1 MSPIPFLNSIP
12 KMSPLTLAIFLLL
25 SIWTFIHI
33 LSRPKDHKNQPKL
46 PPGPR
51 SLPIIGSLHMLGS
64 LPHRALHSLAKK
76 YGPIMSLRLGHV
88 PTIVVS
94 SPQAAELFLK
104 THDTIF
110 ASRPK
115 LQVSEYL
122 SYGTKGMAFSEYGSY
137 WRNIRKLCTLQLLSV
152 SKIDS
157 FAPMRKEEVGSL
169 VQSLKK
175 AAAAHEVVD
184 LSGKVCELNEETTCR
199 MIFGRSSDDRFDLK
213 TLIAEVF
220 NLAGAFNLADYVPYL
235 GALDLQGLTR
245 RMKKCS
251 KALDVVLENI
261 IKEHEKI
268 PSSGQQDRE
277 TDFID
282 TLLSL
287 MNQPMNPRDEQVYII
302 DRTNIK
308 AIILD
313 MISGAYDTSVAAI
326 EWTFS
331 ELLRYP
337 RVMKHVQEELE
348 CVVGMNR
355 MVEETDLAKLPYL
368 DMVVKESLRL
378 HPVGP
383 LLVPRESMEDIEVNG
398 YYVPKKSRIII
409 NFWAIGRDPC
419 VWSDNVEEFY
429 PERFI
434 NSNIDLKGRDFQLI
448 PFGSGR
454 RGCPGMN
461 LGLTTVKYV
470 LAQLLHC
477 FHWMLPSGILPNKLD
492 MSESFGLS
500 IRRAKHLSAMPTY
513 RLQLPPG
520 PRSLPIIGNLHMLGS
535 LPHRALHSLAKK
547 YGPIMSL
554 RLGNVPTIVVSSPQ
568 AAELFLKT
576 HDTIFASRPK
586 LQVSEY
592 LSYGTKGMA
601 FSEYG
606 SYWRNIR
613 KLCTLQLLSVS
624 KIDSFAPMRKE
635 EVGSLVQSLK
645 KAAAAHEVVDVSG
658 KVCEL
663 NEETTCRMIFGRSS
677 NDRFDLKTLIE
688 EVLSLTGAFNL
699 ADYVPYLGAFDLQGL
714 TRRMKKCSKALD
726 IVLENIIK
734 EHEKIPSSGQQ
745 DLETDFIDTLLSLMN
760 QPMNPHDEQV
770 YIIDRTNIKAIILDM
785 ISGAYD
791 TSVAAIEWT
800 FSELLRYPRVMKHV
814 QEELECVVGMNR
826 MVEETDLAK
835 LPYLDTVVKESLRLH
850 PVGPLLV
857 PHESMEDIE
866 VNGYYVPKKSRIII
880 NFWAIGRD
888 PCVWSDNMEEFY
900 PERFINS
907 NIDLKGRDFQLI
919 PFGSGR
925 RGCPGMHLGLT
936 TVKYVLAQLLH
947 CFHWVLPS
955 GMLPNDLDMSEKF
968 GLSMRRAKHL
978 SAMPTYRLL
987 A

>member
-1 MSPIPFLNSIP
+1 
-12 KMSPLTLAIFLLL
+12 MSPLTLAIFLLL
-25 SIWTFIHI
+25 SILTFIHI

-51 SLPIIGSLHMLGS
+51 SLPIIGNLHMLGS

-122 SYGTKGMAFSEYGSY
+122 AYGTKGVAFTEYGSY
-137 WRNIRKLCTLQLLSV
+137 WRNIRKLCTLQLLRV

-213 TLIAEVF
+213 TLIEEAF
-220 NLAGAFNLADYVPYL
+220 TLAGASNLADYVPYL

-251 KALDVVLENI
+251 KALDIVFENI

-268 PSSGQQDRE
+268 PSSGQQDHE

-287 MNQPMNPRDEQVYII
+287 MNQPMNPHDEQVYIF

-313 MISGAYDTSVAAI
+313 MISGAYDTSAAAI

-348 CVVGMNR
+348 HVVGMNR

-368 DMVVKESLRL
+368 DM
-378 HPVGP
+378 
-383 LLVPRESMEDIEVNG
+383 
-398 YYVPKKSRIII
+398 
-409 NFWAIGRDPC
+409 
-419 VWSDNVEEFY
+419 
-429 PERFI
+429 
-434 NSNIDLKGRDFQLI
+434 
-448 PFGSGR
+448 
-454 RGCPGMN
+454 
-461 LGLTTVKYV
+461 
-470 LAQLLHC
+470 
-477 FHWMLPSGILPNKLD
+477 
-492 MSESFGLS
+492 
-500 IRRAKHLSAMPTY
+500 
-513 RLQLPPG
+513 
-520 PRSLPIIGNLHMLGS
+520 
-535 LPHRALHSLAKK
+535 
-547 YGPIMSL
+547 
-554 RLGNVPTIVVSSPQ
+554 
-568 AAELFLKT
+568 
-576 HDTIFASRPK
+576 
-586 LQVSEY
+586 
-592 LSYGTKGMA
+592 
-601 FSEYG
+601 
-606 SYWRNIR
+606 
-613 KLCTLQLLSVS
+613 
-624 KIDSFAPMRKE
+624 
-635 EVGSLVQSLK
+635 
-645 KAAAAHEVVDVSG
+645 
-658 KVCEL
+658 
-663 NEETTCRMIFGRSS
+663 
-677 NDRFDLKTLIE
+677 
-688 EVLSLTGAFNL
+688 
-699 ADYVPYLGAFDLQGL
+699 
-714 TRRMKKCSKALD
+714 
-726 IVLENIIK
+726 
-734 EHEKIPSSGQQ
+734 
-745 DLETDFIDTLLSLMN
+745 
-760 QPMNPHDEQV
+760 
-770 YIIDRTNIKAIILDM
+770 
-785 ISGAYD
+785 
-791 TSVAAIEWT
+791 
-800 FSELLRYPRVMKHV
+800 
-814 QEELECVVGMNR
+814 
-826 MVEETDLAK
+826 
-835 LPYLDTVVKESLRLH
+835 VVKESLRLH

-880 NFWAIGRD
+880 NVWAIGRD
-888 PCVWSDNMEEFY
+888 SCVWSDNVEEFY
-900 PERFINS
+900 PERFISS

-936 TVKYVLAQLLH
+936 TIKYVLAQLLH

-955 GMLPNDLDMSEKF
+955 GMFPNDLDMSEKF

-978 SAMPTYRLL
+978 FAVPTYRLL
-987 A
+987 G